1 MKAIYYFLILVVAC
15 VVLAACEFNL
25 YDWDAIPES
34 EIVEIPQEGGV
45 YYFMGFEREKVGTTR
60 MIDIENDI
68 YKCCRY
74 RLNLGDNI
82 GESEHLDYIP
92 FSFEVPANNSYAER
106 DVVLEIS
113 KAKDFHLSDDGKYL
127 DTDVCNNADTSEECW
142 GEWQTVWRGVQ
153 AGNSY

>member
-1 MKAIYYFLILVVAC
+1 MKAVKYFMILVVAC
-15 VVLAACEFNL
+15 VELAACESNL

-34 EIVEIPQEGGV
+34 EILEIPQEGGV
-45 YYFMGFEREKVGTTR
+45 YHFMGFEREKVGTTR

-82 GESEHLDYIP
+82 GESVHLDYIP
-92 FSFEVPANNSYAER
+92 FSFEVPANNSNAER

-127 DTDVCNNADTSEECW
+127 DSGVCDNADSSEECW
-142 GEWQTVWRGVQ
+142 GEWQTIWRGVQ
-153 AGNSY
+153 SGNNY